1 MPTNSAGILV
11 YRRRPSR
18 LEVFL
23 VHPGGPFWAKKDAGA
38 WSIPK
43 GEFAGAENA
52 LDAARREFT
61 EETGQ
66 TISGEFLA
74 LTPAKQKSRKIVH
87 AFAVD
92 GDIDADNIVSNEFEL
107 EWPPRSGVMQRFPEI
122 DRGAWFAIAD
132 AKKRVH
138 AGLMPILEE
147 LERLLDRREQQLRP

>member
-1 MPTNSAGILV
+1 MPTKSAGILV
-11 YRRRPSR
+11 YRRRPPG

-23 VHPGGPFWAKKDAGA
+23 VHPGGPFWAKKDHGA

-43 GEFAGAENA
+43 GEFADAENP

-66 TISGEFLA
+66 MISGEFIP

-87 AFAVD
+87 AFAVE
-92 GDIDADNIVSNEFEL
+92 GDVDADNIVSNEFEL

-138 AGLMPILEE
+138 AGLVPVLDE
-147 LERLLDRREQQLRP
+147 LERVIGGP